1 MSALAQSI
9 LNEWSPPVTINVAIF
24 LAAFIY
30 LRGWLSLR
38 RSSPELV
45 SLGRLAAFLAG
56 MFSLWIAIGSPLS
69 AFDEASLTVHMVQH
83 IFLMLVVP
91 PLVLF
96 GAPSLLLLHGLPL
109 WFVRSTL
116 GPFLRWPPVQ
126 SLGKLL
132 TNPVVCWILASVA
145 LLAWHVPS
153 AFELALRSDS
163 WHEVEHF
170 CFLSTSILF
179 WWPVVQPFPSEAR
192 WPRWSTPLYLFFG
205 MFPGSALGAF
215 LAHQG
220 ALSVRHH
227 PAGRSDFCRLTY
239 VGLRAVRPPPPR
251 RFHHLP
257 TTLSSPRLTVVIS
270 ALGTTANFAPL
281 AGLSLLWS
289 AWGTLLCTPGSALIR
304 VQYAVPSWF
313 SSFACRASGPQCQCF
328 SGLQ

>member
-1 MSALAQSI
+1 MSPLAQSI
-9 LNEWSPPVTINVAIF
+9 LSEWSPPITINVAIF

-83 IFLMLVVP
+83 IFLMLIVP

-96 GAPSLLLLHGLPL
+96 GAPSLLLLHGLPQ

-126 SLGKLL
+126 SLGRFL
-132 TNPVVCWILASVA
+132 TNPLVCWILATVA

-170 CFLSTSILF
+170 CFLSTSVLF

-192 WPRWSTPLYLFFG
+192 WPRWTVPLYLFFG
-205 MFPGSALGAF
+205 TFPGGALGAF
-215 LAHQG
+215 LAFCDRPLYPSYSGGPSLFGLTPLEDQIFAGSLMWVFGIFALLLPAVFITFHLFSPLDPRYQNHNWVSSSGIG
-220 ALSVRHH
+220 AQPCDASKSE
-227 PAGRSDFCRLTY
+227 PA
-239 VGLRAVRPPPPR
+239 
-251 RFHHLP
+251 
-257 TTLSSPRLTVVIS
+257 
-270 ALGTTANFAPL
+270 
-281 AGLSLLWS
+281 
-289 AWGTLLCTPGSALIR
+289 
-304 VQYAVPSWF
+304 
-313 SSFACRASGPQCQCF
+313 
-328 SGLQ
+328 